1 MDTDPRI
8 DRTRSAVLQCATELL
23 VDGGPGAVT
32 IDAIVARSGVAKST
46 IYRHW
51 NSRDDVLFDVIERCA
66 PCLEVPDP
74 SHGFEASLR
83 LLVDGV
89 RRTLVD
95 PEWARILPALL
106 MLRNHEHGIADLD
119 ERLERDQEKVT
130 KQVLRRG
137 VQEGRLPRDIDMG
150 EATAVLLGPLVFAQL
165 TGTPKLTRK
174 FADRVVDRFLE
185 GFASRAS

>member
-51 NSRDDVLFDVIERCA
+51 TSRDDVLFDAIERCA
-66 PCLEVPDP
+66 PCLEAPDAAL
-74 SHGFEASLR
+74 GFEAGLR

-95 PEWARILPALL
+95 PEWTRILPALL

-119 ERLERDQEKVT
+119 ERLERDQEDAT

-137 VQEGRLPRDIDMG
+137 VHEGRLPRGIDMG
-150 EATAVLLGPLVFAQL
+150 EATAALFGPLLYAHL
-165 TGTPKLTRK
+165 TGTPKLTRR
-174 FADRVVDRFLE
+174 FCDRVVDRFLE
-185 GFASRAS
+185 GYAPRTA